1 MSSMTEYI
9 PEFDDAYSATMLKSG
24 KWSWEPHEG
33 WLQGRTVFGGLTVA
47 AIAKAMTVEVLAG
60 HEQGSAQPILRTI
73 QYTFPAP
80 LLPREA
86 IIEVTVDRRGS
97 SATFVSAA
105 VTQDGHM
112 VGRANAVFGASRDS
126 DVNKSLPA
134 PALDMTLDE
143 ATTFPYIEGVTP
155 EFTRQFD
162 MKWGVS
168 EFPFGDGKEGVV
180 GGYARHK
187 SNAQGAPAILALLDT
202 WPPSVLPMFKQPA
215 AASSVALTMH
225 IVEDIPEVGPD
236 DWFEFKYT
244 TQSAAHGYTT
254 EIGQLSFDG
263 KVIAWVEQL
272 VAVFDKR

>member
-1 MSSMTEYI
+1 MTDFV
-9 PEFDDAYSATMLKSG
+9 PEFNDASKATMLKSG
-24 KWSWEPHEG
+24 RWVWEPHEG

-47 AIAKAMTVEVLAG
+47 AIANAMTVEVLAG
-60 HEQGSAQPILRTI
+60 LAAGSAQPILRTI
-73 QYTFPAP
+73 QYSFPAP
-80 LLPREA
+80 ILPQEA
-86 IIEVTVDRRGS
+86 IIEVIVDRRGS
-97 SATFVSAA
+97 SATFVSA
-105 VTQDGHM
+105 VVNQNGQV

-126 DVNKSLPA
+126 DVNKSLAA
-134 PALDMTLDE
+134 PVLDMTLDE

-155 EFTRQFD
+155 EFTRNFD
-162 MKWGVS
+162 MKWAVS
-168 EFPFGDGKEGVV
+168 EYPFGQGTEGIV

-187 SNAQGAPAILALLDT
+187 SEAQGVPAILALLDT
-202 WPPSVLPMFKQPA
+202 WPPSVLPMFKEPA

-225 IVEDIPEVGPD
+225 IVEDVPVVGPD

-254 EIGQLSFDG
+254 EIGQLSYEG